1 MTINTLSSEIYMI
14 DKDILSYVQATEQD
28 QWDNFVLYDNY
39 WSYCFLF
46 KGLRWLL
53 SEALYLQ
60 KKTTKITAT
69 IRKLTPP
76 LAFFIIYKIYTW
88 VPQSIYKY
96 HILRITQFFLRIITI

>member
-46 KGLRWLL
+46 KGLRCLL

-60 KKTTKITAT
+60 KKTTKITA
-69 IRKLTPP
+69 ISRKLTPP
-76 LAFFIIYKIYTW
+76 LAFFLYINFIPEWLKAFSKIIFW
-88 VPQSIYKY
+88 ES
-96 HILRITQFFLRIITI
+96 HDFFYE

>member
-46 KGLRWLL
+46 KGLLTFFWSPLF
-53 SEALYLQ
+53 
-60 KKTTKITAT
+60 TKEN
-69 IRKLTPP
+69 
-76 LAFFIIYKIYTW
+76 Y
-88 VPQSIYKY
+88 
-96 HILRITQFFLRIITI
+96 